1 MSSVVIDNH
10 LTPEDGNALRELF
23 ERTNPGVP
31 VPEFGKANTETMVM
45 RDEQEPSKIIGFIF
59 MEHAL
64 EVRAIVTDPSYK
76 LRAQALSHAF
86 TAMETRIRCGDLGGG
101 DRYYVSIPKEHKH
114 VLKFY
119 DNDGA
124 VNVDQGC
131 VRYMKIVGGAS

>member
-1 MSSVVIDNH
+1 MNTAIIDNH
-10 LTPEDGNALRELF
+10 LNPADIVALRELF
-23 ERTNPGVP
+23 ERTNPGVL

-45 RDEQEPSKIIGFIF
+45 RDEQEPTTIIGFIF
-59 MEHAL
+59 METAL
-64 EVRAIVTDPSYK
+64 EVRAIVTDPGYK

-119 DNDGA
+119 ENDGA
-124 VNVDQGC
+124 VTVDQGC
-131 VRYMKIVGGAS
+131 VRYMKVVGG